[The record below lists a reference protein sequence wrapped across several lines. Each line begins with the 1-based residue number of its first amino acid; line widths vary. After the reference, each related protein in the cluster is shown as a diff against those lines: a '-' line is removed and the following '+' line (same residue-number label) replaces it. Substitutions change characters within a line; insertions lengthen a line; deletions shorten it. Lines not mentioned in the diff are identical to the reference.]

1 MNTQPE
7 ALKLADALDSEIKRA
22 VKLNL
27 LYSNAA
33 DYLRH
38 LYKTNQELTVMLDEA
53 MGKNK

>member
-7 ALKLADALDSEIKRA
+7 ALKLADALDNEIKRA

-38 LYKTNQELTVMLDEA
+38 LYKANQELAVMLDEA